1 MILTRAPLRVP
12 LGGGGTDFPSFFNE
26 FGGYILGFAISKYVY
41 VVIHPTMDKKY
52 HLKYSKTESVDN
64 LDLLENRV
72 AAECLEYFKIQPGL
86 EISTFSD
93 VPESSGLGGSSSFC
107 VALVTALRT
116 YLGDSLDPNKIFNDA
131 YDIERNKAKQPGGFQ
146 DQWFASFG
154 GAHEIFFSDTYSSS
168 RCVNNWIKE
177 LISHLRLVYVGTSSR
192 RLNIASN
199 QNEKTKSKEPQMIS
213 GLLTVKN
220 IGEKIGKALE
230 EKDYDKIGK
239 LFNEHWESKKSRDP
253 NITTPEIDS
262 IYSSGLKLG
271 ALGGKVI
278 GMGGGGYILFCGP
291 NLDGRLPS
299 VDLSLDTEGAKVIY
313 QG

>member
-1 MILTRAPLRVP
+1 MILVRAPLRIP

-52 HLKYSKTESVDN
+52 HLKYSKTECVDN

-72 AAECLEYFKIQPGL
+72 AAECLKYFKVEPGL

-107 VALVTALRT
+107 VALVTALRS
-116 YLGDSLDPNKIFNDA
+116 YLGYPLDPNKIFNEA

-154 GAHEIFFSDTYSSS
+154 GAHEIFFSGVHSSP
-168 RCVNNWIKE
+168 RRVDNWVKE
-177 LISHLRLVYVGTSSR
+177 LIPHLRLVYVGTSSR
-192 RLNIASN
+192 RLTIASN
-199 QNEKTKSKEPQMIS
+199 QNEKTKSKDTQMVS
-213 GLLTVKN
+213 GLLSVKS

-230 EKDYDKIGK
+230 EKDFDRIGK
-239 LFNEHWESKKSRDP
+239 LFHEHWESKKVRDP
-253 NITTPEIDS
+253 NVTTPEIDK
-262 IYSSGLKLG
+262 IYSSGLKFG

-278 GMGGGGYILFCGP
+278 GMGGGGYILFCGN
-291 NLDGRLPS
+291 NLNGRFSS
-299 VDLSLDTEGAKVIY
+299 VDLSLDTEGAKVLY

>member
-52 HLKYSKTESVDN
+52 YLKYSKTEVTDN

-72 AAECLEYFKIQPGL
+72 AAECLKYFKIESGL
-86 EISTFSD
+86 EVSTFSD

-107 VALVTALRT
+107 VALVTALRS
-116 YLGDSLDPNKIFNDA
+116 YLGYSLDPNKIFNDA

-146 DQWFASFG
+146 DQWFASLG

-168 RCVNNWIKE
+168 RCVNNWVKE
-177 LISHLRLVYVGTSSR
+177 LIPHLRLVYVGTSSR

-199 QNEKTKSKEPQMIS
+199 QNEKTKSKDSQMVS
-213 GLLTVKN
+213 GLLTVKS

-230 EKDYDKIGK
+230 EKDFDRIGK
-239 LFNEHWESKKSRDP
+239 LFHEHWESKKSRDP
-253 NITTPEIDS
+253 NVTTPEIDN
-262 IYSSGLKLG
+262 IYFSGLKLG

-278 GMGGGGYILFCGP
+278 GMGGGGYILFCGS
-291 NLDGRLPS
+291 NLDGRFSS
-299 VDLSLDTEGAKVIY
+299 VDLSLDTEGAKVLY